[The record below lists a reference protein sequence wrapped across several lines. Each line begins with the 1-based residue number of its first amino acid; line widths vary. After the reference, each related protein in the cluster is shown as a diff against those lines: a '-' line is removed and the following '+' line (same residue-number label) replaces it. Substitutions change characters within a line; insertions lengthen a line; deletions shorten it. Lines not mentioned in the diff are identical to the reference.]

1 MRTNLLGYS
10 ASWDDWMGC
19 IVGRLLPRMLLLAN
33 EWDGSPGMQFCT
45 RFVGSSPEW
54 VRPILPAAAGTVAVA
69 GMIPGIDRLLLA
81 ALSRRRSR
89 MFKHGNL
96 ASMLFPSCC
105 CFNSLYLRKLS
116 HGRVC

>member
-1 MRTNLLGYS
+1 M
-10 ASWDDWMGC
+10 
-19 IVGRLLPRMLLLAN
+19 MLLLAN
-33 EWDGSPGMQFCT
+33 EWDGIPKIPGKMQFCT
-45 RFVGSSPEW
+45 GRRLVGSSPEW

-105 CFNSLYLRKLS
+105 CFNSLNLRKLS